1 MVDIISTTIA
11 ITKISSTETALEV
24 AELKQE
30 DTSTRVTMMRV
41 VEEVIIISMV
51 EEMGS
56 AEEASSKII
65 DNILKE
71 EEEVKITSKKDLAIS
86 ELQFVQIKDPDFG
99 LINALFKEIITQN

>member
-65 DNILKE
+65 DNILE